1 MKEDRCLRSKALE
14 LWKLYR
20 QKSQVNQPLKKKRK
34 VTQRKVT
41 QRKIKVLK
49 KKKLLRPQDVVIDLT
64 EDVETDVFDFDM
76 ATEDE
81 DSEDD
86 RISSAA
92 PTIKTSKRKRD

>member
-20 QKSQVNQPLKKKRK
+20 QKSQVNQPLKKK
-34 VTQRKVT
+34 RKVT